1 MTENERRTALKK
13 NEIIRIYGTEFKDN
27 TVRLLREAEL
37 ASLIPAKDARIG
49 IKPNLV
55 SASEASFGATTHPE
69 IVAGIIEY
77 LHEEGFNNITIAE
90 GSWVGDK
97 TSRAF
102 GPSDRYTEG
111 YVAQKRLRR
120 DGPPALRLC

>member
-13 NEIIRIYGTEFKDN
+13 NEIIRIYGTEFKEN

-77 LHEEGFNNITIAE
+77 LKEQ
-90 GSWVGDK
+90 
-97 TSRAF
+97 
-102 GPSDRYTEG
+102 G
-111 YVAQKRLRR
+111 YEFKRL
-120 DGPPALRLC
+120 DEVDYYEKNKKSQNNSMIM

>member
-13 NEIIRIYGTEFKDN
+13 NEIIRIYGTEFKEN

-102 GPSDRYTEG
+102 ELCGYRELSERYGVPLIDT
-111 YVAQKRLRR
+111 QK
-120 DGPPALRLC
+120 DK

>member
-1 MTENERRTALKK
+1 MKK
-13 NEIIRIYGTEFKDN
+13 NEIIRIYGTEFKEN

-77 LHEEGFNNITIAE
+77 LKEEGFSNI
-90 GSWVGDK
+90 VY
-97 TSRAF
+97 
-102 GPSDRYTEG
+102 DRRGILGGGQDVQGIRT
-111 YVAQKRLRR
+111 LRI
-120 DGPPALRLC
+120 P